1 MAGGSNRLRVL
12 FVSSEIYPLAKTG
25 GLADVCGSLPMA
37 LSQEG
42 DIDMVLM
49 LPGYDSVF
57 NLIKDWEELAAL
69 PELPGGPGRLLLG
82 SMPDTGLRVV
92 VLDQPQSFRRQGSP
106 YLDENGKDW
115 ADNAQRFAA
124 LCHAAAH
131 MAQGKILPLW
141 RADVVHCND
150 WHTALIPAVLAA
162 MPGRKPRTVFTLHN
176 LAFQGLF
183 PPELLSELGLPD
195 SFFSVDG
202 VEFFGRI
209 SFLKA
214 GLNFA
219 DKLTTVSPSYAE
231 EITMPEFGMGLDGV
245 LTRRKADLSGILN
258 GIDDALWNPES
269 DPVLPMRY
277 SAEDPL
283 NKEICKQQIQREWGL
298 EIDAAAPLFVF
309 AARLEP
315 QKMADTLL
323 EIMPQLLG
331 RPGVQLALVG
341 QGSRPLQD
349 GFREWAER
357 VPGRVAARIGYREDW
372 AHQLLAGGD
381 MLVHGARF
389 EPCGLTPM
397 YAMRYGAVPI
407 VRAVGGLRDSVTPVN
422 DESLDTGEASG
433 FHFAPPTGAGLME
446 AVDHALSLFR
456 QRPHWRRIQQAGMR
470 KDFSWQ
476 FPAQQYRRLYSELAA
491 A

>member
-1 MAGGSNRLRVL
+1 MQFGGSFVTYRSTAGGSNRLRVL
-12 FVSSEIYPLAKTG
+12 FVSSEIFPLAKTG

-69 PELPGGPGRLLLG
+69 PDLPGGPGRLLLG

-92 VLDQPQSFRRQGSP
+92 ALDQPQSFRRQGSL

-115 ADNAQRFAA
+115 ADNGQRFAA
-124 LCHAAAH
+124 LCHAAAQ
-131 MAQGKILPLW
+131 MAQGKILPFW

-162 MPGRKPRTVFTLHN
+162 LPGRKPRTVFTVHN

-183 PPELLSELGLPD
+183 PREMLSEFGLPE

-202 VEFFGRI
+202 VEYFGQI
-209 SFLKA
+209 SFMKA
-214 GLNFA
+214 ALNFA

-231 EITMPEFGMGLDGV
+231 EITLPEFGMGLDGM

-258 GIDDALWNPES
+258 GIDDELWDPES

-277 SAEDPL
+277 SAADPL
-283 NKEICKQQIQREWGL
+283 NKVMCKE
-298 EIDAAAPLFVF
+298 
-309 AARLEP
+309 

-341 QGSRPLQD
+341 QGSRPIQD
-349 GFREWAER
+349 GFRDWTER
-357 VPGRVAARIGYREDW
+357 MPGRVAARIGYREEW
-372 AHQLLAGGD
+372 AHQLMAAGD

-422 DESLDTGEASG
+422 DATLEDGTASG
-433 FHFAPPTGAGLME
+433 FHFAPPTGTGLMD
-446 AVDHALSLFR
+446 AVDTALTLFR
-456 QRPHWRRIQQAGMR
+456 QRPQWRRVQQAGMR

-476 FPAQQYRRLYSELAA
+476 RPAQQYRRLYSDLAA